1 MSFIAIPDNLV
12 KLGNLFFNTY
22 KTADFFFFVCLLKQ
36 KIKGTKPFACL
47 LFDQTFPCISAS
59 VKNVSVK

>member
-1 MSFIAIPDNLV
+1 MSFIDIPDNLV
-12 KLGNLFFNTY
+12 KLGNLFFNNY
-22 KTADFFFFVCLLKQ
+22 KAADFFFVCLLKQ
-36 KIKGTKPFACL
+36 NIKGTKPFACL